1 MNVPLL
7 ILLVVF
13 LIALSAFFSSTE
25 IAFAQANKPRVKSL
39 ADDGNKKAVRA
50 QKIIDD
56 YVHAISTILVG
67 NNLVNIAAT
76 SVVTLL
82 CTGYYFKDNANAELI
97 ASGIATLLLLIFGEI
112 FPKLLAADHANTLT
126 LNGSGLL
133 AFFMKLFKPLVVVV
147 GGLVKALSPLWTP
160 KEEVPDMTDEELEL
174 VVDSIQEEGVIS
186 ESEGEL
192 IKSAI
197 GFSDIT
203 ARDIL
208 IPRVDMIAYDIDDP
222 LEELLADSD
231 AMSCSRIPVYRESID
246 HIIGILPTKQL
257 MKAVLSSDG
266 PIDVESMLVEP
277 VFVHMT
283 KPAKEI
289 LSEFRENRTNMAVV
303 LDEYGGTMGILTTE
317 DILEEIVGEI
327 YDETDEVEQDYKE
340 LNQDTFLV
348 EGDLNIED
356 AFEVIGYEPKDFESE
371 YTTVSGWVTEQLN
384 RFPEAGD
391 EFDFDVLHVKVMSVQ
406 GPVVEQ
412 VEIHVNREP
421 EEEDD

>member
-1 MNVPLL
+1 MSIPLLL
-7 ILLVVF
+7 ILVIF
-13 LIALSAFFSSTE
+13 LIALSAFFSASE
-25 IAFAQANKPRVKSL
+25 IAYAQANKARIRSL
-39 ADDGNKKAVRA
+39 ADDGDEKAVKA

-56 YVHAISTILVG
+56 YVHAISTILMG
-67 NNLVNIAAT
+67 NDLVNIAAT
-76 SVVTLL
+76 SVLTLL
-82 CTGYYFKDNANAELI
+82 CAEYYFKGNARADLI
-97 ASGIATLLLLIFGEI
+97 ASGIAALLLLIFGETL
-112 FPKLLAADHANTLT
+112 PKLLAADHANSLA
-126 LNGSGLL
+126 LSGSDLL
-133 AFFMKLFKPLVVVV
+133 GFFMKLFKPTVAVVSAF
-147 GGLVKALSPLWTP
+147 VKALSPLWKA
-160 KEEVPDMTDEELEL
+160 KEESPDMTDEELEL
-174 VVDSIQEEGVIS
+174 VVDSIQEEGVIT

-222 LEELLADSD
+222 LEGLLADSD

-257 MKAVLSSDG
+257 MKAVLTQEG
-266 PIDVESMLVEP
+266 PVSVESMLVEP

-289 LSEFRENRTNMAVV
+289 LQEFRENQSNMAVV

-327 YDETDEVEQDYKE
+327 YDETDEEEQDYRE
-340 LNQDTFLV
+340 LAPDTFLV

-356 AFEVIGYEPKDFESE
+356 AFGFIGYEPKDFESE

-384 RFPEAGD
+384 RFPEPGD
-391 EFDFDVLHVKVMSVQ
+391 EFDYDTLHVKVMSVQ

-412 VEIHVNREP
+412 VEIHACRP
-421 EEEDD
+421 EEREE